1 MAGLTYRKRRRELLL
16 ERSRK
21 GVLARERIRMAL
33 PAPEYPPELGPCAGR
48 IRVELWGM
56 PGHEFMLMR
65 GAKRTDQFRVRVDG
79 RAWRDVGADQL
90 GRLIALAIKKRL
102 REMLQK

>member
-1 MAGLTYRKRRRELLL
+1 
-16 ERSRK
+16 
-21 GVLARERIRMAL
+21 
-33 PAPEYPPELGPCAGR
+33 
-48 IRVELWGM
+48 M